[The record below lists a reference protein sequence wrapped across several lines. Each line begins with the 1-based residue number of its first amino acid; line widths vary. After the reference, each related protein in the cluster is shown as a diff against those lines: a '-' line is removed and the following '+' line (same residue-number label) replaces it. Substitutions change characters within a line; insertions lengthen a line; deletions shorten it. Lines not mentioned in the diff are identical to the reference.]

1 MKVLLIRF
9 SSIGDIVLTT
19 PVARCLKLQ
28 LGAEVHYLTKKS
40 FSNILLPN
48 PHIDRVWSFDKTSKE
63 VMAELKSQQ
72 FDAVIDLHHNF
83 RSLQVKLALGR
94 PSSSFNKLNWQK
106 WLLVNTGINQLPK
119 QHIVDR
125 YLDAASHLGIQNDGA
140 GLDHFIPAD
149 QVVAPEQLHADLASG
164 SFIALVIGATHFTKR
179 LPREKIL
186 EICLAAEKPVVILGG
201 KAEAV
206 DGEFLQANAPR
217 VINLCGRLSLH
228 QSASM
233 VRQAE
238 KVITH
243 DTGLMHIAAAFNKEI
258 ISIWGNT
265 VPEFGMYPYY
275 PKDVNLNTSMEVA
288 GLSCRPCSKIGHQAC
303 PKRHF
308 RCMNDQDI
316 SRIIALMN
324 A

>member
-1 MKVLLIRF
+1 MKILLIRF

-40 FSNILLPN
+40 FSNILTPN
-48 PHIDRVWSFDKTSKE
+48 PHIDRVWSFDKSPKE
-63 VMAELKSQQ
+63 VLAELKLQQ

-94 PSSSFNKLNWQK
+94 PSSSFNKLNWEK

-125 YLDAASHLGIQNDGA
+125 YLQTAHHLGIQNDGA

-149 QVVAPEQLHADLASG
+149 QEVAPADIHQGLSG
-164 SFIALVIGATHFTKR
+164 SPFIALVIGATHFTKR
-179 LPREKIL
+179 MPREKIL
-186 EICLAAEKPVVILGG
+186 EICQAVEKPLVILGG
-201 KAEAV
+201 KAEAA
-206 DGEFLQANAPR
+206 DGAFLQDNAPK
-217 VINLCGRLSLH
+217 VINLCGQLSLH

-243 DTGLMHIAAAFNKEI
+243 DTGLMHIAAAFHKEI

-265 VPEFGMYPYY
+265 TPDFGMYPYY
-275 PKDVNLNTSMEVA
+275 PNGANLNTSMEVQ
-288 GLSCRPCSKIGHQAC
+288 GLGCRPCSKIGHQAC

-308 RCMNDQDI
+308 KCMNDQDI
-316 SRIIALMN
+316 SRIIALVN